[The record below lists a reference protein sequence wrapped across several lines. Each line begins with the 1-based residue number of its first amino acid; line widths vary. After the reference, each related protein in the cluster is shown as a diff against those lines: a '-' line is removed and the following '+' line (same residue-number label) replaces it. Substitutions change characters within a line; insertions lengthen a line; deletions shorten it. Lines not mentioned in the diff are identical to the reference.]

1 MQKLKTIENELVPVY
16 ETSTGEKVVYGTELH
31 KVLEVKSN
39 YREWIKRRI
48 DDIDAV
54 ENEDFTTV
62 EISTVVR
69 GLPKKDHIIKLDIAK
84 EMAMLE
90 RNEKGKMVRRYFIQV
105 EKKYKAVQNDLLN
118 LQDMS
123 VELQAII
130 MHDKK
135 IQQVE
140 HKVETVEQD
149 LKEFKMDLPILGIG
163 VDKITSAV
171 KKKEIVPT
179 KTKVEHVQQDI
190 RIPAM
195 KDPIFIFKSLLAL
208 AEEQNIT
215 LKLVDMLEFD
225 SILRGNR
232 IAIRKNQTFEKI
244 VYELAYELAHYFIHY
259 QNGNLIQSPLERDYN
274 KQAEN
279 AAAMM
284 IRIMDMRVQGVK
296 IM

>member
-1 MQKLKTIENELVPVY
+1 MRLPNTIEIR
-16 ETSTGEKVVYGTELH
+16 GI
-31 KVLEVKSN
+31 KVLTTKQIAEAYGVKS
-39 YREWIKRRI
+39 
-48 DDIDAV
+48 DIIGYNFRYNKVRYV
-54 ENEDFTTV
+54 EGKHY
-62 EISTVVR
+62 I
-69 GLPKKDHIIKLDIAK
+69 
-84 EMAMLE
+84 MLE
-90 RNEKGKMVRRYFIQV
+90 G
-105 EKKYKAVQNDLLN
+105 
-118 LQDMS
+118 
-123 VELQAII
+123 QA
-130 MHDKK
+130 
-135 IQQVE
+135 
-140 HKVETVEQD
+140 
-149 LKEFKMDLPILGIG
+149 LKEFKSTNVEIQRSLPRISKLYLWTEKGALLHAKSLNTDKAWQVYDYL
-163 VDKITSAV
+163 VDFYFRV
-171 KKKEIVPT
+171 KENTVDVQPKKEIVPT
-179 KTKVEHVQQDI
+179 KTKVEHVQADV

-195 KDPIFIFKSLLAL
+195 KDPIFIFKSLLTL

-215 LKLVDMLEFD
+215 LRLVDMLEFD